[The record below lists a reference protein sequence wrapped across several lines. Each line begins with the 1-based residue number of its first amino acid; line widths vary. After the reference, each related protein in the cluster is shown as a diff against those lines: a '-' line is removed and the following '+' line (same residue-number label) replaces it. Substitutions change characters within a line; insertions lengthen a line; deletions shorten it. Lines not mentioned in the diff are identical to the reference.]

1 MLEVIRKIF
10 CQHLE
15 ERNKRYWPHFA
26 WAVYAG
32 VLLIYAGIASII
44 HAIIPPLFSGTSE
57 RIVRDLSRRVTDK

>member
-10 CQHLE
+10 CQHLK
-15 ERNKRYWPHFA
+15 ERNKQYWPHLI

-44 HAIIPPLFSGTSE
+44 HAVIPPLFPGTSE
-57 RIVRDLSRRVTDK
+57 RIVRDLARRVADK